1 LSVRLHVAA
10 GNIAAYGLYLKPEHS
25 VINDLVTLLAF
36 PAMWTGHRPSEIVG
50 SFAESLLALLRVEMV
65 YVRLTAELGAPAQ
78 CLRVSHGMQAQ
89 SAEVGESLTALGNE
103 PGQWPRQ
110 LTLGTGGQFLSI
122 EPVRLGLNAPLGFL
136 VAGSQRADFPVQT
149 DQVLLQVAANQL
161 VVALH
166 EAQQRRV
173 GEEARLRQ
181 VIDCI
186 PNIAWCN
193 LTDGSNEFLNK
204 AWGKY
209 TGMAPEDST
218 GWAWVQAMHPDD
230 LPKLMTRWMG
240 MLHSGEPGEIECR
253 LRRHD
258 GVYRWFLIRAEPFLD
273 EAGRL
278 SRWYGTS
285 TDIDDRK
292 QAEEALRA
300 DVEDRKQ
307 AEEALSKARTELAT
321 VARVTS
327 LGVLTAA
334 IAHEVN
340 QPISGIITNA
350 STCLRMLSAQPPN
363 IEGALET
370 ARRNIRDGK
379 RAADVIARLRTLYT
393 KRDVQPEP
401 MDLNEAAREVVS
413 LSLSELQ
420 RNGVILR
427 HELAEDLP
435 PVKGDRIQLQ
445 QVILNLL
452 RNGSDAMST
461 VEDRPREL
469 LIGTEPDVEGRV
481 RLSVKDAGVGFSAD
495 AAARV
500 FEPFYTTKS
509 EGMGIGLSVSRSI
522 IEAHGGTLW
531 VTRNE
536 GPGVTFAFSLPS
548 A

>member
-1 LSVRLHVAA
+1 M
-10 GNIAAYGLYLKPEHS
+10 
-25 VINDLVTLLAF
+25 INDLVTLLAF
-36 PAMWTGHRPSEIVG
+36 PAMWTGLRPSEIAS
-50 SFAESLLALLRVEMV
+50 SFAEGLLAVLRVEMV

-89 SAEVGESLTALGNE
+89 SAEVGELLTALGNE

-110 LTLGTGGQFLSI
+110 LTLGAGGQFLSI
-122 EPVRLGLNAPLGFL
+122 EPVRLGLNAPMGFF

-149 DQVLLQVAANQL
+149 EQLLLQVAANQL

-166 EAQQRRV
+166 ETQQRRV

-204 AWGKY
+204 AWGNY
-209 TGMAPEDST
+209 TGMLPEDST

-230 LPKLMTRWMG
+230 LPRLMTRWMG
-240 MLHSGEPGEIECR
+240 MLHSGESGEIECR

-273 EAGRL
+273 EAGHL

-300 DVEDRKQ
+300 DIDDRRR
-307 AEEALSKARTELAT
+307 AEEALSKARTELAN
-321 VARVTS
+321 VARATS

-401 MDLNEAAREVVS
+401 MDLNEAAREVAS

-481 RLSVKDAGVGFSAD
+481 RLSVRDAGVGFAAD

-531 VTRNE
+531 ATRNE